1 LTTPHLSLLRSEDGS
16 HVGNTIW
23 HAESLLSTNSTLR
36 ELAANGW
43 AGHGAAVW
51 ADEQTQ
57 GRGRLGRTWH
67 SPPGGGLY
75 FSVLLAGVETR
86 LLYCLAALAVRD
98 AVSEAWNLPCAV
110 KWPNDILVG
119 SRKVAG
125 ILIEQQPEGAIVGI
139 GVNTN
144 LSWAELVRIGP
155 EAVSL
160 SAATGLDI
168 DHFHLLERL
177 LRNLEAQYIRSRR
190 SSDLVFQ
197 DWKTSLVTL
206 GQTVEVQ
213 TTREKWMG
221 LAVDV
226 AIDGSLLVLNDKRLV
241 RVYAADVRIRP

>member
-1 LTTPHLSLLRSEDGS
+1 
-16 HVGNTIW
+16 
-23 HAESLLSTNSTLR
+23 
-36 ELAANGW
+36 
-43 AGHGAAVW
+43 
-51 ADEQTQ
+51 
-57 GRGRLGRTWH
+57 
-67 SPPGGGLY
+67 LY